1 MKRSDPYRKLLAE
14 LSRDPRLKRIIA
26 KTRRG
31 RGRINATT
39 VDSATSVF
47 VLLSTIAAR
56 FSKKKRARTIEEL
69 ADIIQ
74 LLVQVSLLLKENV
87 FDRPEVKRFFRQRSR
102 QLYELAQGCLS
113 MILQESA
120 PAAAIPPKSPSRPI
134 RPSGRDSTF
143 R

>member
-87 FDRPEVKRFFRQRSR
+87 FDRPAVKRFFRQRSR
-102 QLYELAQGCLS
+102 QVYLFAQEWLS
-113 MILQESA
+113 MILPGKTDAIQIQPKRKASRLASA
-120 PAAAIPPKSPSRPI
+120 Q
-134 RPSGRDSTF
+134 
-143 R
+143 